1 MNAQPKPK
9 ENKKQRTLIKNIYK
23 TLFLGFIVF
32 LIISCNRNKSFE
44 NKSPEE
50 IVEHFAIEF
59 LNDDRIHSV
68 SIALYNNGIESTF
81 HFGEENPN
89 KKNPPTDSTLYELAS
104 ATKTFTGT
112 MAAKAVL
119 DGKISLDDDI
129 RKYLPE
135 EYPNFEYNG
144 EIITIKDILT
154 HTGGFPNF
162 APADENKKAFWDGLH
177 QIEISSKPGTAFHY
191 SNTAPE
197 ITAYILEKTY
207 RVPYQ
212 KLIEEYILKPNEM
225 TNTKFTLNTNDK
237 SLLIQGYNGAKEPQE
252 HFNNNLWG
260 GIAGIHSNTKDL
272 IRYIKYHL
280 NETIPEVQE
289 SHKNFFKTQYDF
301 DIGYHWNIVEI
312 ENEVCY
318 RHHGGIW
325 GMQNWLMIF
334 PESNIGIAV
343 LSNASF
349 EGNIFSKG
357 IDDRLEELALN
368 IKKEITAHNN
378 RVDSREP

>member
-1 MNAQPKPK
+1 M
-9 ENKKQRTLIKNIYK
+9 IKNILK
-23 TLFLGFIVF
+23 ILLLGFVIF
-32 LIISCNRNKSFE
+32 LVISCNQKKSVKNKNS
-44 NKSPEE
+44 EE
-50 IVEHFAIEF
+50 IVEHFATEF
-59 LNDDRIHSV
+59 LDDDRIHSV
-68 SIALYNNGIESTF
+68 SIALYNNGKESTF
-81 HFGEENPN
+81 HFGEQNPN

-104 ATKTFTGT
+104 VTKTFTGT
-112 MAAKAVL
+112 MVAKAVL
-119 DGKISLDDDI
+119 DGKILLDDDI
-129 RKYLPE
+129 RKYLPQ
-135 EYPNFEYNG
+135 EYSNFEYEG
-144 EIITIKDILT
+144 EIITIKDIIT

-162 APADENKKAFWDGLH
+162 PPADENKTAFWNGLH
-177 QIEISSKPGTAFHY
+177 QVEISSKPGTKFHY

-207 RVPYQ
+207 EVPYQ
-212 KLIEEYILKPNEM
+212 KLIEEYILSPNEM
-225 TNTKFTLNTNDK
+225 TNTKFVLGAKDK
-237 SLLIQGYNGAKEPQE
+237 NLLIQGYNGEKELQE
-252 HFNNNLWG
+252 HFQNNLWG

-272 IRYIKYHL
+272 IKYIKYHL
-280 NETIPEVQE
+280 NDSIPEVQE
-289 SHKNFFKTQYDF
+289 SHKNFFKTQHDF

-349 EGNIFSKG
+349 GGNALSKG

-368 IKKEITAHNN
+368 IKKEITAHNIKG
-378 RVDSREP
+378 